1 LLPRGIAAPEAVSNR
16 KVDMSVVSKRV
27 DLFQKC
33 FGYTR
38 AREAMAA
45 GVYPYYIPIEGSTDT
60 EVMVHG
66 KKLIMVGSNNYLGLT
81 HHPKVMEAAAQATQR
96 YGTGCTGS
104 RLLNGT
110 LDIHEKLESD
120 LAEFVGHEASI
131 IYSTGYQAN
140 LGAISALIS
149 RDDVILIDKLDH
161 ASIVD
166 GCTMARG
173 ETLRFRHNDIA
184 DLEAE
189 LNVLADKPGGRL
201 VAVDGVFSMEGD
213 IAPIPQLVET
223 CQKYE
228 ARLFVDEAHSLGVI
242 GPTGAGAMDHYG
254 MKGKAD
260 LIMGTFSKSF
270 ACVGGFIAGDEAV
283 IHYLRHHSRSLMF
296 SAAMPPGAVA
306 TVAACLDII
315 KNEPER
321 RTHLMENARYLRD
334 GIRALGYETGP
345 TETPIVPVIIGSLD
359 KTLAFWRLVM
369 DEGIFTNAVV
379 PPAVPPNACRL
390 RTSCTA
396 THTKEQLDQ
405 VLDAFRRVGRKLRS
419 MA

>member
-1 LLPRGIAAPEAVSNR
+1 
-16 KVDMSVVSKRV
+16 MSVVSKRV

-33 FGYTR
+33 YGYTR
-38 AREAMAA
+38 AREAMAQ

-60 EVMVHG
+60 EVTVHG

-81 HHPKVMEAAAQATQR
+81 HHPTVIEAAEAATRR

-110 LDIHEKLESD
+110 LDIHEKLEAD
-120 LAEFVGHEASI
+120 LAAFVGHEASI

-140 LGAISALIS
+140 LGAISALIG
-149 RDDVILIDKLDH
+149 RDDVVLIDKLDH

-189 LNVLADKPGGRL
+189 LSVLADKPGGRL

-213 IAPIPQLVET
+213 IAPIPQLLEA
-223 CQKYE
+223 CKKYE

-242 GPTGAGAMDHYG
+242 GPHGAGAMDHYG
-254 MKGKAD
+254 MRGKAD
-260 LIMGTFSKSF
+260 MIMGTFSKSF

-306 TVAACLDII
+306 TVAACLEII

-345 TETPIVPVIIGSLD
+345 TETPIVPVIIGSLE
-359 KTLAFWRLVM
+359 KTLAFWRLIM
-369 DEGIFTNAVV
+369 NEGIFTNAVV

-405 VLDAFRRVGRKLRS
+405 VLAAFARVGRKLRS

>member
-1 LLPRGIAAPEAVSNR
+1 
-16 KVDMSVVSKRV
+16 MSVVSKRV

-60 EVMVHG
+60 EVTVHG

-81 HHPKVMEAAAQATQR
+81 HHPKVMEAAAAATQR

-213 IAPIPQLVET
+213 IAPIPQLIET
-223 CQKYE
+223 CKKYE

-242 GPTGAGAMDHYG
+242 GPNGAGAMDHYG

-321 RTHLMENARYLRD
+321 RTRLAENARYLRD

-405 VLDAFRRVGRKLRS
+405 VLEAFRRVGRKLRS

>member
-1 LLPRGIAAPEAVSNR
+1 
-16 KVDMSVVSKRV
+16 MSVVSKRV
-27 DLFQKC
+27 DVFRKC
-33 FGYTR
+33 FRYTR
-38 AREAMAA
+38 AREVMAA
-45 GVYPYYIPIEGSTDT
+45 GVYPYYTPIEGSTDT
-60 EVMVHG
+60 EVTVGG
-66 KKLIMVGSNNYLGLT
+66 KQLIMVGSNNYLGLT
-81 HHPKVMEAAAQATQR
+81 HHPRVMEAAAEATQR
-96 YGTGCTGS
+96 YGTGSTGS

-110 LDIHEKLESD
+110 LDIHEKLEAD
-120 LAEFVGHEASI
+120 LAEFVGREASI

-140 LGAISALIS
+140 VGAISALIG
-149 RDDVILIDKLDH
+149 RDDVVLIDKLDH

-189 LNVLADKPGGRL
+189 LNVLADKPGGRM

-213 IAPIPQLVET
+213 IAPIPRLVEA
-223 CQKYE
+223 CKRHG

-242 GPTGAGAMDHYG
+242 GPSGAGAMDHYG
-254 MKGKAD
+254 MKGEAD

-270 ACVGGFIAGDEAV
+270 ACIGGFIAGDEAV

-321 RTHLMENARYLRD
+321 RTRLMENARYLRD

-345 TETPIVPVIIGSLD
+345 TETPIVPVIIGSME
-359 KTLAFWRLVM
+359 KTLAFWRLIM

-379 PPAVPPNACRL
+379 PPAVPLNACRL

-396 THTKEQLDQ
+396 THTREQLDK
-405 VLDAFRRVGRKLRS
+405 VLDAFTRVGRKLLS
-419 MA
+419 IE

>member
-1 LLPRGIAAPEAVSNR
+1 
-16 KVDMSVVSKRV
+16 MSVVSKRV

-60 EVMVHG
+60 EVTVHG

-223 CQKYE
+223 CRKYE

-405 VLDAFRRVGRKLRS
+405 VLDAFKRVGRKLRS

>member
-1 LLPRGIAAPEAVSNR
+1 
-16 KVDMSVVSKRV
+16 MSVVSKRV

-33 FGYTR
+33 YGYTR

-60 EVMVHG
+60 EVTVHG

-81 HHPKVMEAAAQATQR
+81 HHPKVIEAAEAATRR

-110 LDIHEKLESD
+110 LDIHEKLEAD
-120 LAEFVGHEASI
+120 LAAFVGHEASI

-140 LGAISALIS
+140 LGAISALIG
-149 RDDVILIDKLDH
+149 RDDVVLIDKLDH

-189 LNVLADKPGGRL
+189 LSVLSDKPGGRL

-213 IAPIPQLVET
+213 IAPIPELYEA
-223 CQKYE
+223 CKKYE

-260 LIMGTFSKSF
+260 MIMGTFSKSF

-306 TVAACLDII
+306 TVAACLEII

-321 RTHLMENARYLRD
+321 RTRLMENARYLRD

-345 TETPIVPVIIGSLD
+345 TETPIVPVIIGSLE
-359 KTLAFWRLVM
+359 KTLAFWRLIM
-369 DEGIFTNAVV
+369 NEGIFTNAVV

-396 THTKEQLDQ
+396 THTKQQLDQ
-405 VLDAFRRVGRKLRS
+405 VLGAFAKVTRKLRS

>member
-1 LLPRGIAAPEAVSNR
+1 
-16 KVDMSVVSKRV
+16 MSVVSKRV

-81 HHPKVMEAAAQATQR
+81 HHPKVMEAAAAATER

-173 ETLRFRHNDIA
+173 ETLRFRHNDMA

-223 CQKYE
+223 CRKYE

-321 RTHLMENARYLRD
+321 RTRLAENARYLRD

-396 THTKEQLDQ
+396 THTREQLDQ
-405 VLDAFRRVGRKLRS
+405 VLEAFRRVGRKLRS

>member
-1 LLPRGIAAPEAVSNR
+1 
-16 KVDMSVVSKRV
+16 MSVASKRV

-38 AREAMAA
+38 AREAIAA

-60 EVMVHG
+60 EVTVGG
-66 KKLIMVGSNNYLGLT
+66 KRLIMVGSNNYLGLT
-81 HHPKVMEAAAQATQR
+81 HHPKVMEAAEEATRR

-110 LDIHEKLESD
+110 LDIHEKLEAD
-120 LAEFVGHEASI
+120 LAEFVGHESSI

-140 LGAISALIS
+140 LGAISALIG
-149 RDDVILIDKLDH
+149 RDDVVLIDKLDH

-173 ETLRFRHNDIA
+173 ETLRFRHNDMG

-189 LNVLADKPGGRL
+189 LNVLADKPGGRM

-213 IAPIPQLVET
+213 IAPIPQLLDA
-223 CQKYE
+223 CKRYE
-228 ARLFVDEAHSLGVI
+228 ARLFVDEAHSLGVL
-242 GPTGAGAMDHYG
+242 GPSGAGAMDHYG

-270 ACVGGFIAGDEAV
+270 ACIGGFIAADEAV

-306 TVAACLDII
+306 TVAACLEII

-321 RTHLMENARYLRD
+321 RTQLMENARFLRD

-345 TETPIVPVIIGSLD
+345 TETPIVPVIIGSLE
-359 KTLAFWRLVM
+359 KTLAFWRLIM
-369 DEGIFTNAVV
+369 NEGIFTNAVV

-396 THTKEQLDQ
+396 THTREQLDR
-405 VLDAFRRVGRKLRS
+405 VLDAFTRVGRKLRS
-419 MA
+419 ME